1 MREDYNTH
9 THDKCTRHAIKLT
22 AMKLFA
28 QKKKKTKA
36 DFMLESGAAQRYTVV
51 VGEVGSCLSA
61 CLVFLWLIFRFIIKN
76 ASYNIK
82 THPTHSIVAAAFP
95 SFSVFSDMRCA
106 VLLSSFRF
114 FVVSL
119 PRQFELNKKI
129 KIQGVCD

>member
-1 MREDYNTH
+1 
-9 THDKCTRHAIKLT
+9 
-22 AMKLFA
+22 
-28 QKKKKTKA
+28 
-36 DFMLESGAAQRYTVV
+36 MLESGAAPRYIVV

-95 SFSVFSDMRCA
+95 SFSVFSDMRC
-106 VLLSSFRF
+106 VVVVVVPF

-119 PRQFELNKKI
+119 PRQFELNKK
-129 KIQGVCD
+129 KNIQGVCD